1 MTYEELFTL
10 TQKDLDKAKVNG
22 FDRIIIICDTDDKF
36 VISGSFKE
44 CIEAIASETD
54 NEYNES
60 DETKNE
66 WFDIY
71 EINAPELSE
80 ILEVEDGNFIN

>member
-36 VISGSFKE
+36 VISGSFNE